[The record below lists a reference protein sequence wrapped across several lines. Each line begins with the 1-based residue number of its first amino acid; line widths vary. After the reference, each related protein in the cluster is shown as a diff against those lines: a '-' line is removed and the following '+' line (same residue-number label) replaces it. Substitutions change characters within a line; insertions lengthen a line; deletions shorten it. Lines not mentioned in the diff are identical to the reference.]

1 MAAGS
6 DLVAVW
12 EVHLADGI
20 HVIEF
25 EHGTTSGSRLLRVD
39 REEVLRRDWMFK
51 LVGTETFT
59 VGKNKAACSIKIE
72 PVGGFSY
79 EYSLEVAGKPYKK
92 FIENQNKIM
101 KTWILPVDGTM
112 FRVVLEKDTLDIWVN
127 GTKVEMAGEF
137 TDEGTET
144 HFAIGS
150 QPAYVRAVSSGNKR
164 SGILHLLLR
173 LLLLSLLLATAPPI
187 PPHPSPSARTAPPL
201 PPVSHSSTHPAA
213 SLTSCSDCSCPAP
226 FFIFINKTLVLQVIF
241 TKVKQI

>member
-1 MAAGS
+1 MAGS
-6 DLVAVW
+6 GDLGGGGDLVAVW

-20 HVIEF
+20 HMIEF

-39 REEVLRRDWMFK
+39 RQEVLRREWMFK
-51 LVGTETFT
+51 LVGTETFL
-59 VGKNKAACSIKIE
+59 VGKNRAPCSIKIE

-127 GTKVEMAGEF
+127 GSKVEMAGEF
-137 TDEGTET
+137 TDDGTET

-150 QPAYVRAVSSGNKR
+150 QPAYVKAVSSGNKR
-164 SGILHLLLR
+164 SGLLH
-173 LLLLSLLLATAPPI
+173 SLVVHDTEVPEFLE
-187 PPHPSPSARTAPPL
+187 
-201 PPVSHSSTHPAA
+201 
-213 SLTSCSDCSCPAP
+213 
-226 FFIFINKTLVLQVIF
+226 
-241 TKVKQI
+241 

>member
-1 MAAGS
+1 MSAGS

-25 EHGTTSGSRLLRVD
+25 EHGTTSGSRVLRVD

-164 SGILHLLLR
+164 SGILH
-173 LLLLSLLLATAPPI
+173 SLVVHDTEVPEF
-187 PPHPSPSARTAPPL
+187 
-201 PPVSHSSTHPAA
+201 VE
-213 SLTSCSDCSCPAP
+213 
-226 FFIFINKTLVLQVIF
+226 
-241 TKVKQI
+241 